1 MDLCSFILKA
11 VPKVSLKPGIQC
23 KTIYEPASSQRL
35 FSFSCVD
42 KKVFLPL
49 WISISSQLPLGSHR
63 CRQYTKIITEHQQNK
78 FSSGVFL
85 CISAWGFI
93 LSNMLLFI
101 HTFAWK
107 TRTHARTRI
116 HMHFLIKVA
125 GTGRKYLFQKIPA
138 LHYTP
143 RYGSLNGWLKSHFKI
158 RKVML
163 TMRENIEQKSN
174 DYHPAR
180 WHWIVRD

>member
-1 MDLCSFILKA
+1 MQDYLWTCVQPTFIL
-11 VPKVSLKPGIQC
+11 LLMRGQ
-23 KTIYEPASSQRL
+23 
-35 FSFSCVD
+35 
-42 KKVFLPL
+42 KVFLPL

-78 FSSGVFL
+78 FSSGVFV
-85 CISAWGFI
+85 CISNSYI
-93 LSNMLLFI
+93 CMKN
-101 HTFAWK
+101 
-107 TRTHARTRI
+107 THARTRT

-125 GTGRKYLFQKIPA
+125 GTVRKYLFQKIPA